1 MKKSSPL
8 CQCSHLNDRIKKQE
22 EAIAQLV
29 EIIGTT
35 NRRLCE
41 LDQRQH
47 FLNQSYRKVNPTPL
61 QTST

>member
-1 MKKSSPL
+1 MKKSSPS
-8 CQCSHLNDRIKKQE
+8 CQCSYLNDRIKKQE

-35 NRRLCE
+35 NRRLYE
-41 LDQRQH
+41 LDQRHH
-47 FLNQSYRKVNPTPL
+47 FLTQPNGKANPTPL